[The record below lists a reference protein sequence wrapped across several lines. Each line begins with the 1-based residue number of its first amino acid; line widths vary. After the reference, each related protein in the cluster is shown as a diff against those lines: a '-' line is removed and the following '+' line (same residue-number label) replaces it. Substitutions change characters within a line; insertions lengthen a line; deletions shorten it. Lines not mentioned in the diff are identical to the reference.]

1 MTFLQDLPLRHC
13 LDPMH
18 CEKNVCENIVK
29 TLFGE
34 KDNPSTRI
42 DMQVRNIRPHQWLQN
57 TGTNADKFYM
67 PDVSYVLSAEDRAVF
82 LMTLK
87 ALKTPTN
94 YVSSLHKRINKGKLS
109 GLKSHDYHILMQQ
122 ILPLCLRNIGN
133 EKLVGA
139 IVRVSRVFQKLCGRV
154 IEPADESDLLED
166 CAETMCLIEKEMP
179 PQFFDIM
186 FHLTWHLVQEL
197 FICGPVTNRWM
208 YPYERYFKNLK
219 GMVRNLARPEGCI
232 ASGYEVEEAL
242 GFVTEYMADYKA
254 TNRRVWDSQEEAHM
268 NDEEVEGKGRKRVL
282 QEEEREWMHSF
293 ILDNA
298 EHLEAHRV

>member
-1 MTFLQDLPLRHC
+1 
-13 LDPMH
+13 MH
-18 CEKNVCENIVK
+18 CEKNVCKNIVK

-42 DMQVRNIRPHQWLQN
+42 DMHVQNIRPHQWLQN
-57 TGTNADKFYM
+57 TGTNSDKYYM
-67 PDVSYVLSAEDRAVF
+67 PDVSYVLSSKDRAMF
-82 LMTLK
+82 LTTLK

-94 YVSSLHKRINKGKLS
+94 YVSALHKRINKGKLS

-139 IVRVSRVFQKLCGRV
+139 IVRISRVFQKLCGRV

-166 CAETMCLIEKEMP
+166 CAETMCLIEKKMP

-208 YPYERYFKNLK
+208 YPYERYFKILK

-282 QEEEREWMHSF
+282 QEEERHWMHSF
-293 ILDNA
+293 VLDNA
-298 EHLEAHRV
+298 EHLEEHRQ